1 MELAPPHGGYVV
13 AMPDFPIDPELRIR
27 GRAPIVLRCTSDA
40 VGFIRKMAL
49 SIPGHAWRDVLQD
62 FEAAGDEWSAM
73 EAVVRLELLLKAS
86 GLLIEDGT
94 ALASHSGQD
103 RSRAA

>member
-27 GRAPIVLRCTSDA
+27 GSPSVVLRCTSDA
-40 VGFIRKMAL
+40 EEFIRKMAL
-49 SIPGHAWRDVLQD
+49 SIPGRAWRGTCCRRL

-73 EAVVRLELLLKAS
+73 EAVVRLELLLEAS
-86 GLLIEDGT
+86 GLLI
-94 ALASHSGQD
+94 ASSRFGASG
-103 RSRAA
+103 

>member
-27 GRAPIVLRCTSDA
+27 GSPSAVLRCTSDA
-40 VGFIRKMAL
+40 VEFIRKM
-49 SIPGHAWRDVLQD
+49 SIPDRAWRDVLQD

-73 EAVVRLELLLKAS
+73 EAVVRLELLLEAR

-94 ALASHSGQD
+94 ALASPSGQD

>member
-1 MELAPPHGGYVV
+1 MELAPPHGGYIV

-27 GRAPIVLRCTSDA
+27 GSPSAVLRCTSDA
-40 VGFIRKMAL
+40 VELAL
-49 SIPGHAWRDVLQD
+49 RIPGRAWRDVLQD

-73 EAVVRLELLLKAS
+73 EAVVRLELLLEAR

-94 ALASHSGQD
+94 ALASPSGQD

>member
-1 MELAPPHGGYVV
+1 MELAQPHGGYVV
-13 AMPDFPIDPELRIR
+13 AMPDFPIDPELRIL
-27 GRAPIVLRCTSDA
+27 GSPSAVLRCTSDA
-40 VGFIRKMAL
+40 VEFIRKMAL
-49 SIPGHAWRDVLQD
+49 SPGRAWRDVLQD

-73 EAVVRLELLLKAS
+73 EAVVRLELLLEAR

-94 ALASHSGQD
+94 ALASPSGQD